1 APRGGAVAA
10 GALLALL
17 VLGNA
22 VAIDRRALDDYL
34 ASQSDILATNRII
47 GRIESLLADLPD
59 VPRGEIPIA
68 VVYDRPTVAGPRG
81 DVGTARSAPWSREWI
96 FHLVDRRFTWVVGE
110 PYQRCWQAAQS
121 HGEWPARDAV
131 FLHDGIVVV
140 VAAKARTRSPL

>member
-1 APRGGAVAA
+1 
-10 GALLALL
+10 